1 MKRERK
7 QDLVMEKKTHGQRS
21 RLKRWPR
28 QVGGSLR
35 SCDDEVREERKY
47 PRPPPPWCLGKEPE
61 RHRGTRGI
69 GRTRLKAED
78 STFLMSG
85 ECNLLGSVSSQQR
98 FEARDVEALGVS
110 QLSDSPC
117 YSFWTDQ
124 FYLENKGKYILEAWG
139 HANLKDVKR
148 REREREKERVCA
160 RGKET
165 PHPGPLA
172 PLLYVFLL
180 PLGLPYVD
188 WVSQECRLFYLR
200 SSLRSLDV
208 PCSIFVGFSLVF

>member
-160 RGKET
+160 RGRHPT
-165 PHPGPLA
+165 PARWL
-172 PLLYVFLL
+172 
-180 PLGLPYVD
+180 
-188 WVSQECRLFYLR
+188 LFYMFF
-200 SSLRSLDV
+200 SS
-208 PCSIFVGFSLVF
+208 P

>member
-148 REREREKERVCA
+148 RERENERKNECA
-160 RGKET
+160 HAGKRHPT
-165 PHPGPLA
+165 PALW
-172 PLLYVFLL
+172 L
-180 PLGLPYVD
+180 
-188 WVSQECRLFYLR
+188 LFYMFF
-200 SSLRSLDV
+200 SS
-208 PCSIFVGFSLVF
+208 P

>member
-1 MKRERK
+1 MVRDQDQSAGLGRWEEVSGPVRMWWGKRGN
-7 QDLVMEKKTHGQRS
+7 TH
-21 RLKRWPR
+21 
-28 QVGGSLR
+28 
-35 SCDDEVREERKY
+35 
-47 PRPPPPWCLGKEPE
+47 PWCLGKEPE

-85 ECNLLGSVSSQQR
+85 QCNLLGSVSSQQR

-124 FYLENKGKYILEAWG
+124 FYLEDKGKYILEAWG
-139 HANLKDVKR
+139 HADLKDVKR
-148 REREREKERVCA
+148 SERDNERKNECA
-160 RGKET
+160 HAGKRHPT
-165 PHPGPLA
+165 PALWF
-172 PLLYVFLL
+172 LFLYVFLL

-208 PCSIFVGFSLVF
+208 PLFYFCGLFPCLLATAILDSFFLF

>member
-21 RLKRWPR
+21 RPKHWPR

-47 PRPPPPWCLGKEPE
+47 PPWCLGKEPE

-78 STFLMSG
+78 SMFLMSG

-98 FEARDVEALGVS
+98 FAATDIKALGVS
-110 QLSDSPC
+110 QLLDSLC
-117 YSFWTDQ
+117 YSSWTDP

-139 HANLKDVKR
+139 HADPKDVKR
-148 REREREKERVCA
+148 RERERERLHAC
-160 RGKET
+160 GGD
-165 PHPGPLA
+165 PQPFGSSF
-172 PLLYVFLL
+172 YMCVFL
-180 PLGLPYVD
+180 PLRLSCVD
-188 WVSQECRLFYLR
+188 WANQECCLF
-200 SSLRSLDV
+200 
-208 PCSIFVGFSLVF
+208 